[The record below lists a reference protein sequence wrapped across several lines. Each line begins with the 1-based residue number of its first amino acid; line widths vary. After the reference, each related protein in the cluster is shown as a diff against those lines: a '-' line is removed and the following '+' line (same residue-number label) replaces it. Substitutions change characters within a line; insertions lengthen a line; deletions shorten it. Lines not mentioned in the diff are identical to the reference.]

1 MVIKKIDENFDDEEY
16 FESLKTVLFSYKPIV
31 LFMDCLKQ
39 KHSSFNFYLNYIEYL
54 VNPMSYDLSFY
65 PNIISPFISIKI
77 YDSNGNEKL
86 DNKKFFVLD
95 ETKEKFSEHNIKECA
110 KDICLLVDN
119 INKTNYQACVKKYSK
134 PEQENVAMIIMNN

>member
-1 MVIKKIDENFDDEEY
+1 
-16 FESLKTVLFSYKPIV
+16 
-31 LFMDCLKQ
+31 
-39 KHSSFNFYLNYIEYL
+39 
-54 VNPMSYDLSFY
+54 MSYDLSFY

-86 DNKKFFVLD
+86 YNKKFFVLD
-95 ETKEKFSEHNIKECA
+95 ETKEKFSEH
-110 KDICLLVDN
+110 N